1 MAARGERQT
10 RAEKA
15 AATRAQLILAARRLF
30 VENGYHAT
38 GTPELVA
45 SAGVTRG
52 ALYHHFRDKED
63 LFEAAFREVAKELEN
78 AARDSVIDITT
89 DQWKQFQEGLKS
101 FLALVSENAEAQR
114 ILLLDGPVVFG
125 WSKWREIESEYTLV
139 YIIQSLEE
147 MMAQGLIEHRP
158 AGPMAHLVLAALNDA
173 ALSIANADR
182 PLEALPVHADAL
194 RALIAG
200 LKI

>member
-1 MAARGERQT
+1 M
-10 RAEKA
+10 
-15 AATRAQLILAARRLF
+15 
-30 VENGYHAT
+30 
-38 GTPELVA
+38 
-45 SAGVTRG
+45 
-52 ALYHHFRDKED
+52 
-63 LFEAAFREVAKELEN
+63 
-78 AARDSVIDITT
+78 
-89 DQWKQFQEGLKS
+89 
-101 FLALVSENAEAQR
+101 
-114 ILLLDGPVVFG
+114 FG